1 MSGGRRA
8 PSAAAGALALALV
21 LAAAA
26 CGANRASE
34 DRRGEADAAA
44 RDTVTGMV
52 RQVGSTPFA
61 RTVVEGEATSATV
74 VGPLAGELTRL
85 VGARVRVAGPAAEGE
100 FPGPAIR
107 VESYEVLSVDGDEP
121 LVGILRHEAG
131 TGYRIETAE
140 GDAVPLR
147 AVSSSLGAAAGGKV
161 WVVVDETG
169 GVLRYGVLR
178 EP

>member
-1 MSGGRRA
+1 MSGGRRVS
-8 PSAAAGALALALV
+8 SAAAAALALV
-21 LAAAA
+21 LVAAA
-26 CGANRASE
+26 CGANREPEAGH
-34 DRRGEADAAA
+34 GETGAVA
-44 RDTVTGMV
+44 RDTVTGTV
-52 RQVGSTPFA
+52 RQVGGTPFA
-61 RTVVEGEATSATV
+61 RTMVEGEAASATV
-74 VGPLAGELTRL
+74 VGPMAGELTRL
-85 VGARVRVAGPAAEGE
+85 VGARVRVVGPPAEGE

-131 TGYRIETAE
+131 AGYRIETAE
-140 GDAVPLR
+140 DEVVSLR